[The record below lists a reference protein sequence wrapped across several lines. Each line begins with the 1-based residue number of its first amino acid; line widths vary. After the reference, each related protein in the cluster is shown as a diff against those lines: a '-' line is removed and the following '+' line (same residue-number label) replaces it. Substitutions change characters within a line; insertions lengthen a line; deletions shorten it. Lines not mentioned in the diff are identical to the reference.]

1 MKWKF
6 YLKKK
11 KEEIKNFENK
21 IKNFE
26 DKLIDAS
33 RYVEENC
40 KDSNFIK
47 SYFKFFV
54 NENDV

>member
-11 KEEIKNFENK
+11 NEEIISFENK

-26 DKLIDAS
+26 DKLIDIS
-33 RYVEENC
+33 RYVKENC
-40 KDSNFIK
+40 KDSNFIQ
-47 SYFKFFV
+47 SYLKFFV
-54 NENDV
+54 D